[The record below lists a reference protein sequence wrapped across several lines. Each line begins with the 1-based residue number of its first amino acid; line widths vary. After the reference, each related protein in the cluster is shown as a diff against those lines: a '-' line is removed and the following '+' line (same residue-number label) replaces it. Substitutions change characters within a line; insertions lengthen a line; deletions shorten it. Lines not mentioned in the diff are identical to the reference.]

1 MVFNMNV
8 FKWFQQVMLNH
19 KNPSDSKLFAY
30 ARKLYDVYVQ
40 NNVHYHN
47 HYSSKKF
54 GYDKAIANRDE
65 MYATLCS
72 IGLVPVGKER
82 TQKLKDT
89 VKRFKEINR
98 NG

>member
-1 MVFNMNV
+1 MNV
-8 FKWFQQVMLNH
+8 IKWFKQAMYNH

-47 HYSSKKF
+47 HYISKEF
-54 GYDKAIANRDE
+54 GYDKAIATRDE
-65 MYATLCS
+65 MYEALCS
-72 IGLVPVGKER
+72 IGLVPVGAER

-98 NG
+98 NS

>member
-1 MVFNMNV
+1 MNV
-8 FKWFQQVMLNH
+8 FKWFEQVMHNH

-30 ARKLYDVYVQ
+30 AKKLYDVYVQ
-40 NNVHYHN
+40 EHVRYHN
-47 HYSSKKF
+47 HYKNKVF
-54 GYDKAIANRDE
+54 GYDKAIATRDE

-72 IGLVPVGKER
+72 IGLVPVGTER